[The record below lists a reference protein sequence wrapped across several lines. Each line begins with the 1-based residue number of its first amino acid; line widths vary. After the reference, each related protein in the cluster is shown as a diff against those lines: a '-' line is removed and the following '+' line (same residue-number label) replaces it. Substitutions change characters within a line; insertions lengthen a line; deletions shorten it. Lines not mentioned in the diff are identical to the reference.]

1 MHRQGRAEQESR
13 NTVAR
18 AQEEIRAER
27 DRVFQEL
34 RTQVARSPSSW
45 PARSSEELDPTAHT
59 RSPTST
65 STRAWGTGTTD
76 VADDA
81 LIEGYAQALFAV
93 AHAEGVLSKVEDE
106 LYAFG
111 MALGQH
117 TDLRDA
123 LTDASLPTENK
134 KAVVHDV
141 LGDRANPVTVS
152 LLGFV
157 IDAGRAREI
166 PKIVEELAGWRPP
179 SGSTVA
185 EVRSA
190 VELTAEQRDRLAQA
204 LSEATGRKVDVKVV
218 VDPSVIGGVVARV
231 GDEVFDGSIANRL
244 EDAKQ
249 ALGSV

>member
-1 MHRQGRAEQESR
+1 
-13 NTVAR
+13 
-18 AQEEIRAER
+18 
-27 DRVFQEL
+27 
-34 RTQVARSPSSW
+34 
-45 PARSSEELDPTAHT
+45 
-59 RSPTST
+59 
-65 STRAWGTGTTD
+65 
-76 VADDA
+76 VADEA
-81 LIEGYAQALFAV
+81 LIGGYAQALFAV
-93 AHAEGVLSKVEDE
+93 AHAEGVLPKVEDE

-111 MALGQH
+111 KALEQH

-123 LTDASLPTENK
+123 LTDAGLPGENK

-141 LGDRANPVTVS
+141 LGDRANPVTAS

-166 PKIVEELAGWRPP
+166 PKIVDELARMA
-179 SGSTVA
+179 SAERDHALA

-204 LSEATGRKVDVKVV
+204 LSRATGHPVDVKVV
-218 VDPSVIGGVVARV
+218 VDPSVIAGVVARV

-249 ALGSV
+249 AMGSV